1 MRAASLQISRKG
13 GFVLVSVLWMT
24 AMLTIITLGFGR
36 RAALDHRAARY
47 AVDQVEA
54 MMMARG
60 AVDRGIVELYNR
72 ELMRLLLPEDQRG
85 GTHLGES
92 WAHTNNLYTEGYFEH
107 TELHENDVVAYVI
120 IDEDRFI
127 SINNAPGDLLENID
141 GISRTAMRNI
151 SAHRD
156 TLGDEER
163 MPFNSIE
170 EIRYLRGIRE
180 DDWFGT
186 RRATGLKDLLTVWGD
201 GRININTASREVL
214 ECIPDIRSRDIAA
227 ILNYRAG
234 ADGILNTKDDLGFRD
249 WGHLLDEISEH
260 DVQGLE
266 KLQEHCKFDSSYFR
280 ITGVATRRQG
290 RVRAVC
296 SAVVS
301 VRGSGSSIIHD
312 WQEKTLGS

>member
-1 MRAASLQISRKG
+1 MPRADRHRCNQA
-13 GFVLVSVLWMT
+13 GFVLVSVLWVT

-36 RAALDHRAARY
+36 RAALDRRAAAY
-47 AVDQVEA
+47 ALDQAEA

-72 ELMRLLLPEDQRG
+72 GLMELLLPPEERG

-92 WAHTNNLYTEGYFEH
+92 WARTNNLYGEDYFEQ
-107 TELHENDVVAYVI
+107 TEIYENDIVAYVI
-120 IDEDRFI
+120 HDEERYVN
-127 SINNAPGDLLENID
+127 INTAPQALLEEID
-141 GISRTAMRNI
+141 SLSR
-151 SAHRD
+151 SAVRRIVARRD
-156 TLGDEER
+156 TLREEQR
-163 MPFNSIE
+163 MPFNAME
-170 EIRYLRGIRE
+170 EIRYIRGISE

-201 GRININTASREVL
+201 GKINVNTASREVL
-214 ECIPDIRSRDIAA
+214 ESIPGMRAGDINT

-234 ADGILNTKDDLGFRD
+234 SDGILDTADDRGFRSMED
-249 WGHLLDEISEH
+249 LSDKTGVTGATREALDRY
-260 DVQGLE
+260 
-266 KLQEHCKFDSSYFR
+266 CKCSSAIFR

-301 VRGSGSSIIHD
+301 LQGGQLSIIHD
-312 WQEKTLGS
+312 WQERTLGS